1 MASPQPTATGGPAT
15 FAQGYMASSSASTS
29 PGHSAPIST
38 PASARLARKEI
49 LNYSAPWPVY
59 GLDWSNQPTEREALR
74 LAVGSFIEDGSNKIQ
89 VITLQEFAGGEGK
102 DYSPTS
108 MSDWVAIAETNHQ
121 QYPVTKIKWEPYKG
135 GHRRS
140 YDLLATTGDYLRL
153 WDLKDDPEHQDSS
166 NTIGRRRAPAIR
178 QQLAQRAVLANT
190 KANFCAPLTS
200 FDWNTFDP
208 ALIVTSSIDTTCT
221 VWNVETQ
228 QAKTQ
233 LIAHD
238 KEVYD
243 VTFANNNSD
252 IFASVGADGSVRM
265 FDLRALE
272 HSTIIYETTS
282 SVPGMQPNNPQLA
295 AQPPVPLLR
304 LSFNK
309 LDANYLST
317 FHMDSSSV
325 QILDIRVPGIPVSE
339 LRGHKGAV
347 NCMAWSPIGSSEIA
361 TGSDD
366 HQVFIWEVNQMR
378 GDRSE
383 DLNHQQHAQHGK
395 APSASSSGS
404 SSTTNP
410 KSPLP
415 ASSTRVLHE
424 PFRAAN
430 VGGEVNQIAWSS
442 ASPDWVAVGF
452 GRTVQALRL

>member
-1 MASPQPTATGGPAT
+1 MGAPTSFG
-15 FAQGYMASSSASTS
+15 QGYTPHSSTS
-29 PGHSAPIST
+29 GPNT
-38 PASARLARKEI
+38 PPARPPRKEI

-89 VITLQEFAGGEGK
+89 IITLPEFAGVDGK
-102 DYSPTS
+102 EYNPNS
-108 MSDWVAIAETNHQ
+108 MSDWIPIAETNHQ
-121 QYPVTKIKWEPYKG
+121 QYPVTKIKWEPYRS
-135 GHRRS
+135 GHHAT
-140 YDLLATTGDYLRL
+140 DLLATTGDYLRL
-153 WDLKDDPEHQDSS
+153 WELRDDPELNNNASS
-166 NTIGRRRAPAIR
+166 TIGRRPSAIQ
-178 QQLAQRAVLANT
+178 QQLLQRAVLANT

-200 FDWNTFDP
+200 FDWNTFNP
-208 ALIVTSSIDTTCT
+208 ALVVTSSIDTTCT
-221 VWNVETQ
+221 VWDVETQ

-243 VTFANNNSD
+243 VTFAGNNAD

-272 HSTIIYETTS
+272 HSTIIYETTPVLS
-282 SVPGMQPNNPQLA
+282 NASPQA
-295 AQPPVPLLR
+295 GASPAVPLLR

-317 FHMDSSSV
+317 FRVDSSTV

-339 LRGHKGAV
+339 LQGHKGAV

-378 GDRSE
+378 QDRGDDVDQVHRHQHSKSRS
-383 DLNHQQHAQHGK
+383 G
-395 APSASSSGS
+395 GS
-404 SSTTNP
+404 SSSHPPAASTNI
-410 KSPLP
+410 
-415 ASSTRVLHE
+415 LHE

-430 VGGEVNQIAWSS
+430 VGGEVNQLSWSS
-442 ASPDWVAVGF
+442 ASPDWIAVGF